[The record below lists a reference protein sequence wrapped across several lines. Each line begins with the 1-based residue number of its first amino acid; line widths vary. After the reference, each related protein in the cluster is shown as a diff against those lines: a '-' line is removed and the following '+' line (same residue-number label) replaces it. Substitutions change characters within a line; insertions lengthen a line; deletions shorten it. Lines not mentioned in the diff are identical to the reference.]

1 VIFTDD
7 GSGIPEDVRRH
18 VFDPFFTTRRADGNI
33 GLGLYIV
40 HNLVTEQL
48 GGRITLIS
56 ERGKGTTIGMTLPL
70 RAPGHTELGDGAAA
84 TRGPS

>member
-1 VIFTDD
+1 MSSQSYSAFCVKLCLEWQCFPAALFSLED
-7 GSGIPEDVRRH
+7 GSTTASKK
-18 VFDPFFTTRRADGNI
+18 TTRRAKGGT

-56 ERGKGTTIGMTLPL
+56 APGKGTSICMTLP
-70 RAPGHTELGDGAAA
+70 RA
-84 TRGPS
+84 